1 MKLDHLTV
9 PVRDYEASKRFYVD
23 ALEPF
28 GFSVLMDWHDKRR
41 AYLGIAPQP
50 SSLWLVESPDAGALE
65 VSLAV
70 DDRQSVEAFHRA
82 AVAAGATSVHAP
94 SIRPEHTHD
103 YFAARVTDPDGNVLE
118 AVHRTDAAARAAAQ
132 FAA

>member
-1 MKLDHLTV
+1 VKLDHLTV
-9 PVRDYEASKRFYVD
+9 PVRDYEASKRFYVR

-41 AYLGIAPQP
+41 AYLGVAPRP

-82 AVAAGATSVHAP
+82 AVAAGATSVHGP
-94 SIRPEHTHD
+94 SVRPEHTQD

-118 AVHRTDAAARAAAQ
+118 AVHRGTAVSRAAA
-132 FAA
+132 A

>member
-9 PVRDYEASKRFYVD
+9 PVRDYEASKHFYVQ

-28 GFSVLMDWHDKRR
+28 GFTVLMDWHDKRR
-41 AYLGIAPQP
+41 AYLGVAPQP
-50 SSLWLVESPDAGALE
+50 SSLWLVESADAGSLE

-70 DDRQSVEAFHRA
+70 DDRQSVDAFHRA
-82 AVAAGATSVHAP
+82 AVAAGATSVHGP
-94 SIRPEHTHD
+94 SVRPERTED

-118 AVHRTDAAARAAAQ
+118 AVHRGLAARVAA
-132 FAA
+132 

>member
-1 MKLDHLTV
+1 MRLDHLTV
-9 PVRDYEASKRFYVD
+9 PVRDYDAGKRFYLQ

-41 AYLGIAPQP
+41 AYLGVAPQP

-82 AVAAGATSVHAP
+82 AVAAGATSVHGP

-103 YFAARVTDPDGNVLE
+103 YFAARVTAPDGNVLE
-118 AVHRTDAAARAAAQ
+118 AVHRGDVVSRAAA
-132 FAA
+132 A

>member
-9 PVRDYEASKRFYVD
+9 PVRDYEASKRFYVQ

-28 GFSVLMDWHDKRR
+28 GFSVLMDWHEKRR
-41 AYLGIAPQP
+41 AYLGVAPQP
-50 SSLWLVESPDAGALE
+50 SSLWLVESADAGSLE

-70 DDRQSVEAFHRA
+70 DDRQSVDAFHRA
-82 AVAAGATSVHAP
+82 AVAAGATSVHSP
-94 SIRPEHTHD
+94 SVRPEHTQD

-118 AVHRTDAAARAAAQ
+118 AVHRADVVSRAAA
-132 FAA
+132 A